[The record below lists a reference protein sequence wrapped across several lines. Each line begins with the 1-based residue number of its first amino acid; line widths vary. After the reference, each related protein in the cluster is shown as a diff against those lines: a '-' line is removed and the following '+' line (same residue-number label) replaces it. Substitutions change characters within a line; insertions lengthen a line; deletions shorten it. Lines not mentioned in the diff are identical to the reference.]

1 MKRKI
6 CVKSMFLGAVIML
19 IGLAVGAIVSPP
31 LVAQRNGVFDK
42 IQCRELQVLDKHGKK
57 AIHLHTD
64 GVYGNMV
71 GVYDQHGTQAVY
83 LNVNS
88 YEDTISN
95 GIGIYDESGGI
106 LLTPTSISA
115 VNQGAFSQFRLS
127 TDMMHNALYI
137 HDKDGSLSVI
147 LNNDGIVI
155 FDKDD
160 KDKIGNIKWQAP

>member
-1 MKRKI
+1 MNYKQKLGY
-6 CVKSMFLGAVIML
+6 MALGAGILALGIIIGQVITPN
-19 IGLAVGAIVSPP
+19 IEGQSNA
-31 LVAQRNGVFDK
+31 VFDK

-71 GVYDQHGTQAVY
+71 GVYDKHGTQAVY

-95 GIGIYDESGGI
+95 GIGIYGESGGI

-115 VNQGAFSQFRLS
+115 INQGAFSQFRLS

-137 HDKDGSLSVI
+137 YDKDGSLSVI
-147 LNNDGIVI
+147 LNNDGIAI
-155 FDKDD
+155 FDKD
-160 KDKIGNIKWQAP
+160 KFGNIKWQAP